1 VTLWDDGSI
10 VGRLTGDRRI
20 TDAIW
25 SDAAGREFVAPT
37 SGGDGKSAERKID
50 YELRLYRAGDGL
62 PSASAASSAA
72 PAGKMN
78 PAPSPKRS

>member
-1 VTLWDDGSI
+1 MAPRNTRTAHPAMSQQI
-10 VGRLTGDRRI
+10 EAKLT
-20 TDAIW
+20 
-25 SDAAGREFVAPT
+25 
-37 SGGDGKSAERKID
+37 ERKID